1 MKYIFS
7 ILAIMLLTSCTQVKE
22 EVKIVKPVEPPE
34 FRFVMV
40 EPKDFEFKSY
50 NSGNIIGVNRL
61 EVLYPFQE
69 KKLNLE
75 TMKTE
80 LHNRYVPASS
90 CSYNTCPRYRIRVQ
104 YVSTWG
110 VLLKNEF
117 VTSVEPRWLPAE
129 LFDDSE
135 FYKNIP

>member
-1 MKYIFS
+1 MKYI
-7 ILAIMLLTSCTQVKE
+7 ILVVTLLLLTSCTQAKE
-22 EVKIVKPVEPPE
+22 EVQIVKPIEPPE
-34 FRFVMV
+34 FRFVVV

-50 NSGNIIGVNRL
+50 NSGEIIGINKL
-61 EVLYPFQE
+61 EVLYPFPE

-80 LHNRYVPASS
+80 LHNKYVPASS
-90 CSYNTCPRYRIRVQ
+90 CHYDMCPRYRIRVQ
-104 YVSTWG
+104 YVLTWG
-110 VLLKNEF
+110 VVLKDEF
-117 VTSVEPRWLPAE
+117 VTSIEERWLPAE

>member
-1 MKYIFS
+1 MKYI
-7 ILAIMLLTSCTQVKE
+7 ILVVTLLLLTSCTQAKE
-22 EVKIVKPVEPPE
+22 EVQIVKPIEPPE
-34 FRFVMV
+34 FRFVVV

-50 NSGNIIGVNRL
+50 NSGEIISINKL
-61 EVLYPFQE
+61 EVLYPFPE

-80 LHNRYVPASS
+80 LHNKYVPASS
-90 CSYNTCPRYRIRVQ
+90 CSYDMCPRYRIRVQ

-110 VLLKNEF
+110 IVLKDEF
-117 VTSVEPRWLPAE
+117 VTSVESRWIPAE